1 MKALREPMAD
11 LVLISQKSIDKNPK
25 TYIIKV
31 MKKIIKRIINF
42 FRKPFTLTYQK
53 LNGDIETYKLRNF
66 NYYNY
71 FGNKREDWEN
81 VGIRAYCYER
91 KGIRSFRYEGIIS
104 ITNK

>member
-1 MKALREPMAD
+1 
-11 LVLISQKSIDKNPK
+11 
-25 TYIIKV
+25 

-53 LNGDIETYKLRNF
+53 LNGDIETYKLRNV